1 MKKHLLCVAAVLVG
15 LSLSAQENLQKTDSL
30 SSVVPDSLSMAVQPA
45 DSIQVVAATASD
57 TLVADTA
64 PASADTVDAAPAP
77 LAPVDSASVGPAVTA
92 AGDAAAAVEESASA
106 DAAVAAEESA
116 AASEAASK
124 QSKKQISSKEKKNS
138 KTKKEEADVQTQEQ
152 QYASADNDLEAIRR
166 ATELAAEEAE
176 RKAAHAAALKKA
188 ERDGRRS
195 IKGRQYKYFNHMGIG
210 VNLGILN
217 GIGADI
223 AFPLGGCFQIRGG
236 YSFIP
241 SSLSYKEPFDLGEH
255 SVNGTPRSFDNVSLE
270 IKPGISTARAFLD
283 FFPGRRTSF
292 HFTVGA
298 YYGVGSNSFVDI
310 VADIRGA
317 LTSDEYGTAY
327 IELEDTRDPS
337 KTARVS
343 TDEKGFLNVSFRPK
357 QEIRPYVGIGW
368 GRGANLKRRVSVS
381 FEIGALYVKGLG
393 IEVYD
398 YDKNAHYIT
407 SGMTDGKDTVENPLS
422 GRHMHII
429 DDLGKF
435 PVLPMMK
442 FGINVRLF

>member
-1 MKKHLLCVAAVLVG
+1 MKKQFFCAAAILVG
-15 LSLSAQENLQKTDSL
+15 ISLFAQESLSK
-30 SSVVPDSLSMAVQPA
+30 PDSLSVVLPDTLAVAAPSSDSLQAVTAQPGDTLQALAPQPA
-45 DSIQVVAATASD
+45 D
-57 TLVADTA
+57 TLVKAIQEPVDSVQSV
-64 PASADTVDAAPAP
+64 PAAP
-77 LAPVDSASVGPAVTA
+77 LAPADS
-92 AGDAAAAVEESASA
+92 AAAAPAVSDAGDSAVPA
-106 DAAVAAEESA
+106 PVAAVADEQTAN
-116 AASEAASK
+116 
-124 QSKKQISSKEKKNS
+124 QSKKQTASKEKN
-138 KTKKEEADVQTQEQ
+138 KTKEKKEKTDAQPAAS
-152 QYASADNDLEAIRR
+152 QYAGADSESDPVKKA
-166 ATELAAEEAE
+166 AELAAAEAE
-176 RKAAHAAALKKA
+176 RKAAQAEAIRKA

-195 IKGRQYKYFNHMGIG
+195 VKGRQYKYFNHMGIG
-210 VNLGILN
+210 VNFGILN

-241 SSLSYKEPFDLGEH
+241 SSISYKKAFDLGEH
-255 SVNGTPRSFDNVSLE
+255 AVNGSPRSFDNVTLE
-270 IKPGISTARAFLD
+270 IKPGVSTARAFLD
-283 FFPGRRTSF
+283 FFPGRRTPF

-310 VADIRGA
+310 VADLRGT
-317 LTSDEYGTAY
+317 LDPDEYGTAY
-327 IELEDTRDPS
+327 IEFEDTTDPS

-343 TDEKGFLNVSFRPK
+343 TDKKGFLNVAFRPK